1 MDYIIGQK
9 PSGSSSQTA
18 SFTAGASPSPETRD
32 VQIVDADQNSF
43 MKEVMD
49 ASRELPV
56 LVDFWAPWC
65 GPCRQFTPALEKVVR
80 AAGGRVKLVKVDIE
94 ANQALAAQLMQ
105 IGLPLQSIPMVA
117 AFYKSQIIDLIQ
129 GAQPE
134 SEVKR
139 FIEALL
145 KMAGGAMPS
154 ADILAAA
161 REALKENRP
170 GEAASLFAGLLDI
183 EPENPEGWGGMIR
196 SLIALD
202 DTAAAHE
209 ALSQVPPTLASHA
222 EITGARAALA
232 LHEEGRAAASA
243 LDGLRAEVAAHPE
256 DFATRLKLAG
266 ALNGA
271 GLRAEAADELLHI
284 VKADR
289 AWNDGAAKAE
299 LLRFFEAWGHADP
312 ATSVARRKLSSILF
326 S

>member
-1 MDYIIGQK
+1 MDYIIGQQ
-9 PSGSSSQTA
+9 PSGSPQTA
-18 SFTAGASPSPETRD
+18 SFSADGSPPPEKRN

-65 GPCRQFTPALEKVVR
+65 GPCRQFTPILEKVVR

-94 ANQALAAQLMQ
+94 ANQALAAQLVQ

-117 AFYKSQIIDLIQ
+117 AFYKGQIIDMIQ

-170 GEAASLFAGLLDI
+170 EEAASLFAGLLDI
-183 EPENPEGWGGMIR
+183 EPENPEGWGGMVR

-202 DTAAAHE
+202 DTASAHE
-209 ALSQVPPTLASHA
+209 ALSQVPPALASHT
-222 EITGARAALA
+222 EITGAKAALA

-243 LDGLRAEVAAHPE
+243 LDSLRAEVASNPH
-256 DFATRLKLAG
+256 DFAVRLKLAG

-271 GLRAEAADELLHI
+271 GLRTEAAEELLQI
-284 VKADR
+284 VKTDR

-299 LLRFFEAWGHADP
+299 LLRFFEGWGNADP
-312 ATSVARRKLSSILF
+312 ATHAARRKLSSILF